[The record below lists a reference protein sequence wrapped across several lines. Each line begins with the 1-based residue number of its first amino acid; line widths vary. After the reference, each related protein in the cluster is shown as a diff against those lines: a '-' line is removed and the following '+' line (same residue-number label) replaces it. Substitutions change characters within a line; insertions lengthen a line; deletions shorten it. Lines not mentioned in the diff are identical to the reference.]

1 MGKKG
6 ILIAVEGIDGSGKS
20 TQVQLLARFLEKK
33 GYDVLCLKEPT
44 EGKWGR
50 KIREKAA
57 FDGSLTAE
65 EELNLFMRDRME
77 NVAKNIR
84 PALKKGGTVILDRYY
99 FSTMAYQ
106 GARGI
111 PVERIRKMNES
122 FAPIPDLVFILTLSP
137 KEGLKRIE
145 NRKYKELLFEKEDY
159 LKKVNQLFCS
169 FKGENIF
176 HIDASAPESQVARII
191 REKVSAFIEC
201 RLE

>member
-111 PVERIRKMNES
+111 PVERLRKMNES